1 MKNFKFTGLEIHNR
15 RMWNWAAVE
24 RALDFINEFGMDAL
38 IFHQNDLLDAVVL
51 PQKYFDEEEM
61 WAYWPIRYCA
71 VGTNGQ
77 YIKLSLIHISVYQ

>member
-51 PQKYFDEEEM
+51 PTKIF
-61 WAYWPIRYCA
+61 
-71 VGTNGQ
+71 
-77 YIKLSLIHISVYQ
+77 